1 MNTAAQQPSRSA
13 SAAPEMSKAIPAK
26 RGRPSTQKVSVES
39 APARKAAAKRTA
51 VKNVEAKARPS
62 PKVAVTAPPKARKD
76 KLIRD
81 SFTIPKAEYAVIDAL
96 KQRSITLARP
106 AKRSELLRAGIK
118 VLAAL
123 SDAAL
128 LAALRQVPTIKTGR
142 PAQKNRPNI
151 P

>member
-1 MNTAAQQPSRSA
+1 MNSAAQQPSRSA
-13 SAAPEMSKAIPAK
+13 SAAPEISKAVPAK
-26 RGRPSTQKVSVES
+26 RARPSTQKVGVKS
-39 APARKAAAKRTA
+39 APAKKPAAKRTA
-51 VKNVEAKARPS
+51 AKKVTAKALPS
-62 PKVAVTAPPKARKD
+62 PKAAATAPLKEKKD

-96 KQRSITLARP
+96 KQRSIRLARP

-128 LAALRQVPTIKTGR
+128 LAALGQVPTIKTGR
-142 PAQKNRPNI
+142 PALKK
-151 P
+151 

>member
-1 MNTAAQQPSRSA
+1 MNTATQKPSKSA

-26 RGRPSTQKVSVES
+26 RARPSTQQVGVKS
-39 APARKAAAKRTA
+39 APARKVAAKRIA
-51 VKNVEAKARPS
+51 VKKVTAKALPS
-62 PKVAVTAPPKARKD
+62 PKVAVTAPPKAKKD

-96 KQRSITLARP
+96 KQRSITLVRP

-118 VLAAL
+118 VLAGL

-128 LAALRQVPTIKTGR
+128 LAALGQVPIIKTGR
-142 PAQKNRPNI
+142 PALKK
-151 P
+151 